1 MELTEK
7 QKELCE
13 QSQWD
18 FSDIRAL
25 FLNCTLKRSPEM
37 SHTQATVL

>member
-25 FLNCTLKRSPEM
+25 FGKIPVPRRR
-37 SHTQATVL
+37 